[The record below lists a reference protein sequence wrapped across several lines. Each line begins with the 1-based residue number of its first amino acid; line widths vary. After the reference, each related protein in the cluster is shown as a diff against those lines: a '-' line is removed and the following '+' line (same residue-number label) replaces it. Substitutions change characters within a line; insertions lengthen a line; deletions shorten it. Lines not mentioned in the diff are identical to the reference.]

1 MLDIEGN
8 QREVIDAKD
17 RIVMRYDYDMLGNR
31 IHQASMEAG
40 ERWMLNNV
48 AGKPIRAWDD
58 RNFMRRMTYDA
69 LQRPTGLFVTEPAG
83 ERLAEQTIYGEDKPS
98 PEATNHRGKVWQVRD
113 DAGIVTSD
121 EYDFK
126 GSLLSGKRDLRTEY
140 KTPVNW
146 AQLPAPATSETF
158 TSSSKF
164 DALGRVIEA
173 VAPDGSVTQPRYNE
187 ANLLEA
193 VDVRLPG
200 APQLTPFVRNID
212 YDAKGQRTRIEY
224 NQHDTP
230 IITEYAYDP
239 DTFRLMHLV
248 TTRPN
253 HPEADKRT
261 LQDLRYTYD
270 PAGNITHIQDDAQ
283 QTIYFRNQR
292 VEPSNDYVYDAVYR
306 LISAQG
312 REHLGQT
319 GGQRNPPTAPD
330 AFNQFHT
337 HLDHPGNGDALGIYV
352 EEYDYDAVGNF
363 KAMRHR
369 GSDPAHP
376 GWTRSYAYNEPACS
390 NRPHRRVTG

>member
-1 MLDIEGN
+1 M
-8 QREVIDAKD
+8 
-17 RIVMRYDYDMLGNR
+17 
-31 IHQASMEAG
+31 
-40 ERWMLNNV
+40 
-48 AGKPIRAWDD
+48 
-58 RNFMRRMTYDA
+58 
-69 LQRPTGLFVTEPAG
+69 
-83 ERLAEQTIYGEDKPS
+83 
-98 PEATNHRGKVWQVRD
+98 TNHRGKVWQVRD

-126 GSLLSGKRDLRTEY
+126 GNLKSGKRDLRTEY

-146 AQLPAPATSETF
+146 AQQPAPATSETF

-164 DALGRVIEA
+164 DALNRVVEA
-173 VAPDGSVTQPRYNE
+173 VAPDGSVTRPRYNE

-193 VDVRLPG
+193 IDVRLRG
-200 APQLTPFVRNID
+200 AAQPTPFVRNID

-224 NQHDTP
+224 NKNDTP
-230 IITEYAYDP
+230 IITEYSYDP
-239 DTFRLMHLV
+239 DTFRLTHLV
-248 TTRPN
+248 TTRPS

-292 VEPSNDYVYDAVYR
+292 VEPSNDYVYDAIYR

-337 HLDHPGNGDALGIYV
+337 NLDHPGNGDALGIYV

-369 GSDPAHP
+369 GTDPVHP
-376 GWTRSYAYNEPACS
+376 GWTRSYAYNEASLLEPTTQKS
-390 NRPHRRVTG
+390 NRLTKTTVGDGSISTETYTYTDALGNDVHGCMTAINSMKMRWDFEDQLTEVDLQGGGTAYYVYDAARAARAQGDRTQRRDDGRTHLSGRV